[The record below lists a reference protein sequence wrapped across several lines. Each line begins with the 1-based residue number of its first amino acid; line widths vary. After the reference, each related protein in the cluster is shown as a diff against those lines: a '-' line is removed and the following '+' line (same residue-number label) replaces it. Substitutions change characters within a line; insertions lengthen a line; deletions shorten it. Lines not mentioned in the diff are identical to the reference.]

1 MNSTMRFDGSVLRQ
15 TRLDLEAAM
24 GNIDQR
30 TRARLDLVPDEVCRQ
45 WSRYGGDHES
55 RKYIAEHLIAAAR
68 AGKVGL
74 DDLRAVADKALVD
87 ITTRKSA

>member
-1 MNSTMRFDGSVLRQ
+1 MV
-15 TRLDLEAAM
+15 
-24 GNIDQR
+24 
-30 TRARLDLVPDEVCRQ
+30 EVR
-45 WSRYGGDHES
+45 GDHES